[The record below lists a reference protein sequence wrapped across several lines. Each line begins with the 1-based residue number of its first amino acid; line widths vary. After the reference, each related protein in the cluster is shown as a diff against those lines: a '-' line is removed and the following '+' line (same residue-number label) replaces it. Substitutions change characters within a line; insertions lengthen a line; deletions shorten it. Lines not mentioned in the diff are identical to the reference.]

1 MHLKQSSSST
11 VAMSVCVYIVKGTVS
26 QDVHLRILLAKLNNL
41 GPLLTCRSIFEYCFK
56 FVEMFDCDSPES
68 VGFLK
73 TQKCPGINLKTLN
86 LCCIHITYK
95 CLAHGSLVQLSQ
107 HHKNVQNVIKLFFF
121 YWTICKKQH
130 LNKGVRLV
138 RMSL

>member
-11 VAMSVCVYIVKGTVS
+11 VAMSVCVYIVKGTVSQDVHLRILVYIVKGTVS

-68 VGFLK
+68 VRFLK

-95 CLAHGSLVQLSQ
+95 CLAHGSLVQLS
-107 HHKNVQNVIKLFFF
+107 
-121 YWTICKKQH
+121 
-130 LNKGVRLV
+130 
-138 RMSL
+138 

>member
-1 MHLKQSSSST
+1 MFILLKGQCHK
-11 VAMSVCVYIVKGTVS
+11 MSVCVYIVKGTVS
-26 QDVHLRILLAKLNNL
+26 QDVHLRIRLAKLNNL

-86 LCCIHITYK
+86 LCCSVYILHTN
-95 CLAHGSLVQLSQ
+95 A
-107 HHKNVQNVIKLFFF
+107 
-121 YWTICKKQH
+121 
-130 LNKGVRLV
+130 
-138 RMSL
+138 